1 MHDVLTAVA
10 LLRQSKS
17 TDGHAETRAETAL
30 YTAEDT
36 SCMLVG
42 PSNQSPDMIYIDRGV
57 DPVKHVLAY
66 GSPVKAL

>member
-1 MHDVLTAVA
+1 MESKEFKEYASKEQLVDASFCPSVHENVGDIEVFNMHDVLTAVA

-17 TDGHAETRAETAL
+17 TEGYAETAL

-42 PSNQSPDMIYIDRGV
+42 
-57 DPVKHVLAY
+57 
-66 GSPVKAL
+66 